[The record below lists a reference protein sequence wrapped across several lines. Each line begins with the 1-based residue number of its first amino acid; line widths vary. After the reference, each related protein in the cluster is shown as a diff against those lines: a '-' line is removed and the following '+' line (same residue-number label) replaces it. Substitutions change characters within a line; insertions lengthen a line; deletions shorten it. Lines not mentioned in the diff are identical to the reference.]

1 MPDSEFEKKA
11 VGTPAVPEAPEAPKP
26 LRVAKVG
33 VKDKGEIVATAA
45 GEPIEG
51 IIADLAD
58 GD

>member
-1 MPDSEFEKKA
+1 MSDSEVEKKA
-11 VGTPAVPEAPEAPKP
+11 AGTPEAPEAPKP

>member
-1 MPDSEFEKKA
+1 MSDNEVEKEA
-11 VGTPAVPEAPEAPKP
+11 AETPEAPTK

-33 VKDKGEIVATAA
+33 VKDKGEIVSTFA